1 MAPTTNN
8 PLPSRPHIVACVY
21 DDALDSKRVFD
32 DLLNKQCT
40 NAGVVRLGL
49 QGDASHKVV
58 AVCGDDEAAALYSA
72 RLPWGPGTPIH
83 LSDAVCT
90 TIAARRASASP
101 TEQFVRRNIAQTV
114 PAPHLINRQI
124 VQTTAL
130 NTDAQPWPTAGG

>member
-32 DLLNKQCT
+32 DLLHKQCT
-40 NAGVVRLGL
+40 NAGVMRLGL

-58 AVCGDDEAAALYSA
+58 AACADDEAAALYSA
-72 RLPWGPGTPIH
+72 RLPWGPGTPIR

-90 TIAARRASASP
+90 AIAARRAEGARLAS
-101 TEQFVRRNIAQTV
+101 TSTTDRFVRRNIAVTV
-114 PAPHLINRQI
+114 PAPH
-124 VQTTAL
+124 V
-130 NTDAQPWPTAGG
+130 